1 MHLPLAL
8 QPVFP
13 VLRVPTARARRAQL
27 FVLPP
32 SQFLV
37 LLAPYLK
44 GMSVCAPLV
53 LPVLS
58 SQRLE
63 QLPANPAQPVPLVLL
78 MVLQTVFLVN
88 LAPILILSAP
98 SSVLPVELAT

>member
-1 MHLPLAL
+1 
-8 QPVFP
+8 
-13 VLRVPTARARRAQL
+13 
-27 FVLPP
+27 
-32 SQFLV
+32 
-37 LLAPYLK
+37 
-44 GMSVCAPLV
+44 MSVCAPLV

-98 SSVLPVELAT
+98 SSVLPVELATSRQVRVQLLVSLVALAFIAQMEPRR